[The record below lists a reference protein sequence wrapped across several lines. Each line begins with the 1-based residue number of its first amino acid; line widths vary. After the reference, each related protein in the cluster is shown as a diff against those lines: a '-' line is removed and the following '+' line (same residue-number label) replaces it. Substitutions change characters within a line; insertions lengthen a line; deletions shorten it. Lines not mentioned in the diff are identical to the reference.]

1 MGCCNVY
8 VWPIVGRVAAVVLV
22 VAGYKACSPR
32 WEAQKP
38 TDGRRKIMGAT
49 RFFGWVAVLSILA
62 LPMYAPAAEKGH
74 EGMPGMKM
82 EDHGKMDGHDMM
94 KMGDK
99 VFEGKVGPWH
109 GEARIM
115 DMKAHLEASGMK
127 AQGAMPNSHHIAF
140 TLTDAAKKPVTEGK
154 GTVTVTG
161 PDKKEAKSGFM
172 AMQGH
177 FGADVNLPKP
187 GKYTFKAEIES
198 GGRKGSATFTHT
210 LK

>member
-1 MGCCNVY
+1 MGT
-8 VWPIVGRVAAVVLV
+8 
-22 VAGYKACSPR
+22 K
-32 WEAQKP
+32 
-38 TDGRRKIMGAT
+38 
-49 RFFGWVAVLSILA
+49 RFFGCLAVLSILA
-62 LPMYAPAAEKGH
+62 LPMYVSAAEKGH
-74 EGMPGMKM
+74 EGMHGMKM
-82 EDHGKMDGHDMM
+82 EGHDNAAHGGHDMA

-99 VFEGKVGPWH
+99 AFSGKIGPWK
-109 GEARIM
+109 GDARIM

-198 GGRKGSATFTHT
+198 GGQKGNATFSHT

>member
-1 MGCCNVY
+1 MRTIG
-8 VWPIVGRVAAVVLV
+8 GAVRTV
-22 VAGYKACSPR
+22 VCGTAL
-32 WEAQKP
+32 
-38 TDGRRKIMGAT
+38 M
-49 RFFGWVAVLSILA
+49 LLA
-62 LPMYAPAAEKGH
+62 LQGISAAAEHGAMG
-74 EGMPGMKM
+74 GMQ
-82 EDHGKMDGHDMM
+82 HGGSGGHDMA

-99 VFEGKVGPWH
+99 AFSGKIGPWA

-127 AQGAMPNSHHIAF
+127 AQGAMPNSHHVSF

-161 PDKKEAKSGFM
+161 PDKKGAKYEFM

-198 GGRKGSATFTHT
+198 GGRKGSATFPYT